1 MNQLDFWHDDIDS
14 RHIKAVCKIL
24 SLDEKAHSQLDFRI
38 LKLGICKEQ

>member
-1 MNQLDFWHDDIDS
+1 MNQLDFWYDDIDS
-14 RHIKAVCKIL
+14 RHIKAICKFL